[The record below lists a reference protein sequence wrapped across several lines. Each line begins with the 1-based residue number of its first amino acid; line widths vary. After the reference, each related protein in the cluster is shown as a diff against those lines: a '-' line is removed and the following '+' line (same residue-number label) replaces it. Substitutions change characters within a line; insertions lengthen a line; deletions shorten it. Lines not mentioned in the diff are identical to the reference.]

1 MYHMVMIL
9 SIFFI
14 LAVPHTSFSET
25 ENEFRATIEGVQI
38 RDNGGSLIGSGE
50 IGEPI
55 LIQSPITIN
64 KVEGYEDELQ
74 KYTYYAQIKVAE
86 KDPHVQHVGVYEGT
100 LDVNGTV
107 TAWVMWTPEQAGL
120 YYVETYVWDGMEAL
134 TSPGPVLLVLVN

>member
-107 TAWVMWTPEQAGL
+107 AWVMKKIDRIITIWYIDNL
-120 YYVETYVWDGMEAL
+120 HD
-134 TSPGPVLLVLVN
+134 TSLNQHHVI

>member
-86 KDPHVQHVGVYEGT
+86 KDVCGTASMKKIDRIITIWYIDNLHDTSLNQHHVI
-100 LDVNGTV
+100 
-107 TAWVMWTPEQAGL
+107 
-120 YYVETYVWDGMEAL
+120 
-134 TSPGPVLLVLVN
+134 